1 MEIVVV
7 VSAGDDVIVEIVA
20 VFVGDVVSVGDD
32 IIVVSVVV
40 DSVVVS
46 VVVSV
51 GDDVLSTLFQSL
63 LMIDGVAVVAP
74 VVITLYNDG
83 IVSQVDVA
91 VQGVEI

>member
-40 DSVVVS
+40 VVVDLLSFIVIGVVVS
-46 VVVSV
+46 
-51 GDDVLSTLFQSL
+51 LK
-63 LMIDGVAVVAP
+63 
-74 VVITLYNDG
+74 N
-83 IVSQVDVA
+83 
-91 VQGVEI
+91 

>member
-46 VVVSV
+46 VVVDAVVSV
-51 GDDVLSTLFQSL
+51 GDDVLSSL
-63 LMIDGVAVVAP
+63 C
-74 VVITLYNDG
+74 
-83 IVSQVDVA
+83 
-91 VQGVEI
+91 